1 VNDVL
6 SDPTLRVLRATEN
19 TTIASCRGTCVEM
32 YAYCSL
38 VTVSPFLH
46 LPSTLSL
53 ANYVAEGVGKST
65 IVTSLIKESFVS
77 QVGSTTRT
85 QAKAVSSIHPGSTYR
100 PGSYHTSRGY
110 AGKCNNVHRGFRVYV
125 PTPSSPGPSA

>member
-1 VNDVL
+1 
-6 SDPTLRVLRATEN
+6 
-19 TTIASCRGTCVEM
+19 M

-38 VTVSPFLH
+38 ATVSPFLY
-46 LPSTLSL
+46 LLLTLSS

-77 QVGSTTRT
+77 QVGPTMRT
-85 QAKAVSSIHPGSTYR
+85 QAKVVSLIHPGSTYR

-110 AGKCNNVHRGFRVYV
+110 SGKCNNIHRGFRVYV
-125 PTPSSPGPSA
+125 PTPSSP